1 MDNNLALAT
10 REVLWGI
17 PPLFKAIMYC
27 SMFIAFGFLIAGFR
41 KRLSYVL
48 ADGEKISDAYPEKFQ
63 WKYFLKNIFFMGK
76 VMRNRYAG
84 IFHALIFYGFLTLW
98 IATDIVAVHYDTPFK
113 IFTGWTYI
121 IVSFTADIAGIA
133 ILVGL
138 AMAYYRRYVKK
149 EKKIRLS
156 R

>member
-48 ADGEKISDAYPEKFQ
+48 ADGEKISDAYPEKIPMEILF
-63 WKYFLKNIFFMGK
+63 KEYFL
-76 VMRNRYAG
+76 
-84 IFHALIFYGFLTLW
+84 YG
-98 IATDIVAVHYDTPFK
+98 
-113 IFTGWTYI
+113 
-121 IVSFTADIAGIA
+121 
-133 ILVGL
+133 
-138 AMAYYRRYVKK
+138 
-149 EKKIRLS
+149 
-156 R
+156 